1 MKTSTTIADPKVP
14 GTVGVEAPLRIAE
27 PDVKALMEGA
37 MLSLRL
43 EQLLQLSRPSL
54 VRLPPPPLPLRRRR

>member
-27 PDVKALMEGA
+27 PDVKAPMEDA
-37 MLSLRL
+37 MLSLHP
-43 EQLLQLSRPSL
+43 E
-54 VRLPPPPLPLRRRR
+54 